1 MELIAKRQ
9 SRLLDLYWR
18 RERENA
24 NPRFVFEYS
33 AVSLYF
39 AGRKEIERF
48 IGDVCRGRNQPC
60 LCEINVAEFL
70 YSTAKVLGWETAII
84 RHSVPL
90 NIPIKIVTLDGELIL
105 ESARLKQKYWD
116 KLSLAY
122 AYLAALAKRLRAK
135 IVTSDTTLAEIEEAE
150 TVLVPL

>member
-48 IGDVCRGRNQPC
+48 IEDVCRGRNQPC

>member
-1 MELIAKRQ
+1 MAKRQ

-24 NPRFVFEYS
+24 NPRFVLDSS

-48 IGDVCRGRNQPC
+48 IEDVCRGRNQPC
-60 LCEINVAEFL
+60 LREINVAEFL

-84 RHSVPL
+84 RHSVPR
-90 NIPIKIVTLDGELIL
+90 NSPIKIVTLDGELTL
-105 ESARLKQKYWD
+105 ESTRLKHKYWN
-116 KLSLAY
+116 KLSLAD
-122 AYLAALAKRLRAK
+122 AYLAVLAKQLRAK

>member
-1 MELIAKRQ
+1 LELIAKRQ

-48 IGDVCRGRNQPC
+48 IEDVCRGRNQPC

-105 ESARLKQKYWD
+105 ESARLKHKYWD

>member
-1 MELIAKRQ
+1 MAKRQ

-24 NPRFVFEYS
+24 NPRFVLDS
-33 AVSLYF
+33 SGVSPYF

-48 IGDVCRGRNQPC
+48 IEDVCRGRNQPC
-60 LCEINVAEFL
+60 LREINVAEFL

-84 RHSVPL
+84 RHSVPR
-90 NIPIKIVTLDGELIL
+90 NSPIKIVTLDGELTL
-105 ESARLKQKYWD
+105 ESARLKHKYWN
-116 KLSLAY
+116 KLSLAD
-122 AYLAALAKRLRAK
+122 AYLAVLAKQLREK
-135 IVTSDTTLAEIEEAE
+135 IVTSDTTLAEIEDAE